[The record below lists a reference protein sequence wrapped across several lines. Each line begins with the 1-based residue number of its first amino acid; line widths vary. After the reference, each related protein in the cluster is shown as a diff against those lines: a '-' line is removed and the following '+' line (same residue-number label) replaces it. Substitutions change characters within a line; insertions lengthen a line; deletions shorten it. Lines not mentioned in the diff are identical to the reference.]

1 MRGSVVTKMKIKY
14 LSILCLIVCS
24 AALVHAQVRPKAP
37 TKPVTTQTATTG
49 DGRSVILKSDG
60 TWTYESTGPSSNL
73 ATLTGKCRFQLVAG
87 FFPCDP
93 KVIYAQL
100 ATGVSHLTFVKTEK
114 GKQIL
119 FTLSGRSDRQ
129 PNLENYYLQ
138 IDTVSMDG
146 FNSDGATD
154 NGMEGECH
162 FRMNKAG
169 TNFFSIKCDV
179 YNRSKGSLYNF
190 YLENITKTQREILK

>member
-1 MRGSVVTKMKIKY
+1 MKIRI
-14 LSILCLIVCS
+14 LMMLCLFGCPAI
-24 AALVHAQVRPKAP
+24 HITGQVKPKAP
-37 TKPVTTQTATTG
+37 AKPISTQIATTE
-49 DGRSVILKSDG
+49 DGRAVVLKSDG

-169 TNFFSIKCDV
+169 TNFFSVKCDV
-179 YNRSKGSLYNF
+179 YNRSKGSMYNF
-190 YLENITKTQREILK
+190 YLEGITKTDRKILK